1 MDPQLP
7 EDLDSLVLSRIKVIM
22 AKHFKEKDDY
32 SINPKELAL
41 PMTRL
46 YLQPH
51 LIVSTL
57 KLTTIS
63 T

>member
-1 MDPQLP
+1 MTD
-7 EDLDSLVLSRIKVIM
+7 
-22 AKHFKEKDDY
+22 HFKEQDDY
-32 SINPKELAL
+32 RTNPEELAL